1 MLPCIIIMSAR
12 KIENSALYRP
22 VTVQAQTTRLDLPGN
37 SVRIRKNGIEFRSE
51 NSIPVWTEMTVAMQT
66 PSDSRKV
73 NFSGVVVA
81 CNGNRHA
88 GYIVALLFTSLS
100 KQAQA
105 RLNSMAVA
113 P

>member
-1 MLPCIIIMSAR
+1 MSAR
-12 KIENSALYRP
+12 KIANPELFQP
-22 VTVQAQTTRLDLPGN
+22 VTVQAQTTRLDLPAN
-37 SVRIRKNGIEFRSE
+37 AVRIRKNGIEFRSDAV
-51 NSIPVWTEMTVAMQT
+51 IPVWTEMTVAMQT

-73 NFSGVVVA
+73 NFTGVVVA

-88 GYIVALLFTSLS
+88 GYMVSLLFTSLS

>member
-1 MLPCIIIMSAR
+1 MSAR
-12 KIENSALYRP
+12 KIENEGLFQPIS
-22 VTVQAQTTRLDLPGN
+22 VQAQTTRLDLPAGA
-37 SVRIRKNGIEFRSE
+37 VRIRRNGIEFRSDTA
-51 NSIPVWTEMTVAMQT
+51 IPVWTEMTVAMQT
-66 PSDSRKV
+66 PADARKV

-81 CNGNRHA
+81 CTGNRHS
-88 GYIVALLFTSLS
+88 GYTVSLLFTSLS